1 MKVTEPLHITEA
13 MLAHSSIAEPAPGEP
28 AVWTSGTAYRV
39 GQRVTRTQ
47 THRIY
52 ECVKDVQG
60 RAAATPESAADLWKD
75 MGPTARWNMF
85 ALDRNTPSTSSD
97 PIHVR
102 IKVPGRI
109 DTVGLF
115 GVRGRSVLIVMRDSA
130 GAEVY
135 RHETSMVRRI
145 SMRWSDY
152 FFGGFDAAQVESL
165 LRFDLPPVPGA
176 TLEVTVS
183 GGAGPYGLA
192 ALVIGKSYYI
202 GAAQYNAQS
211 DALNFSRMDRQA
223 DGTTILLP
231 RRNVPR
237 VDIRL
242 VGPAELTPLIYAL
255 RPRLLG
261 KVVIWSG
268 LDDHKEHP
276 YFEPVLSLGFARRWQ
291 IDLAYP
297 RHILQTLE
305 IEDF

>member
-1 MKVTEPLHITEA
+1 
-13 MLAHSSIAEPAPGEP
+13 
-28 AVWTSGTAYRV
+28 
-39 GQRVTRTQ
+39 
-47 THRIY
+47 
-52 ECVKDVQG
+52 
-60 RAAATPESAADLWKD
+60 
-75 MGPTARWNMF
+75 
-85 ALDRNTPSTSSD
+85 
-97 PIHVR
+97 
-102 IKVPGRI
+102 
-109 DTVGLF
+109 
-115 GVRGRSVLIVMRDSA
+115 
-130 GAEVY
+130 
-135 RHETSMVRRI
+135 MVRRI

-152 FFGGFDAAQVESL
+152 FFGGFDASQVESL

-268 LDDHKEHP
+268 LDDQKEHP

-297 RHILQTLE
+297 RNILQTLE